1 MSSVTKFSP
10 HDVGSRFIAKVAVAV
25 LQPRIEVEPPP
36 TAPSP
41 SPNSRRGSDSWPRLF
56 RAGRGHTGGPCRL
69 RGSVTFCLFGTAF
82 KRNDSRYGL

>member
-1 MSSVTKFSP
+1 MSSVTKFSL

-56 RAGRGHTGGPCRL
+56 RAGRGHTGGTLPPAR
-69 RGSVTFCLFGTAF
+69 
-82 KRNDSRYGL
+82 KRNVLFVWNGI